1 MDLMIGS
8 PEGVREGVALLTR
21 MHFSHS
27 ALPDS
32 VFNALP
38 GTALRRAAPPRAS
51 PLSSL
56 SPARRRGSC
65 RAAPCRT
72 APSCAQRE
80 QARLMAHALG
90 GDE

>member
-1 MDLMIGS
+1 MIGS

-38 GTALRRAAPPRAS
+38 GTALRRAAPARALPFS
-51 PLSSL
+51 AL
-56 SPARRRGSC
+56 SPARGGSR
-65 RAAPCRT
+65 RAAPCHE
-72 APSCAQRE
+72 ASSCAQRE
-80 QARLMAHALG
+80 QARLVAHALVC
-90 GDE
+90 DE